1 MATYLV
7 VENAPLR
14 AVEKPA
20 FKEMLHSFDKQY
32 ELPSKKYLSDTVI
45 PQLFN
50 ETKQTIIAELQ
61 ESDLFSTTTDMW
73 SSVTMTPFIS
83 LTVHFITK
91 EWKLKS
97 RCLQTSVTPE
107 SHTAENLSENLR
119 SAFQDW
125 GLNEKK
131 KKTGLHYH
139 G

>member
-50 ETKQTIIAELQ
+50 ENQADHHRCELQ

-73 SSVTMTPFIS
+73 SSVTMTPFI
-83 LTVHFITK
+83 V
-91 EWKLKS
+91 W
-97 RCLQTSVTPE
+97 
-107 SHTAENLSENLR
+107 LSIL
-119 SAFQDW
+119 
-125 GLNEKK
+125 
-131 KKTGLHYH
+131 
-139 G
+139 